1 VFLCSVGAPFLRPGL
16 HYLTAA
22 RGAAVKT
29 GRRSPPKAAR
39 SGIDGCEH
47 GATLNQVGRPAG
59 SSFFPRPVGNRT
71 SGFAELLSRPA
82 EDLTAGRKSNAASRH
97 SALGTRHSRPVRQ
110 VPMSISILLSCN
122 IGAVSVLP
130 VKSVPSHRD
139 WRKAIS
145 WQTPLTLLR
154 ESPDCVS
161 SHGSEQRHRYRSW
174 LRSAFL

>member
-71 SGFAELLSRPA
+71 SGFAKLLSRPA
-82 EDLTAGRKSNAASRH
+82 EDLTAGRKSNAY
-97 SALGTRHSRPVRQ
+97 LNG
-110 VPMSISILLSCN
+110 
-122 IGAVSVLP
+122 
-130 VKSVPSHRD
+130 
-139 WRKAIS
+139 KAK
-145 WQTPLTLLR
+145 
-154 ESPDCVS
+154 
-161 SHGSEQRHRYRSW
+161 
-174 LRSAFL
+174 